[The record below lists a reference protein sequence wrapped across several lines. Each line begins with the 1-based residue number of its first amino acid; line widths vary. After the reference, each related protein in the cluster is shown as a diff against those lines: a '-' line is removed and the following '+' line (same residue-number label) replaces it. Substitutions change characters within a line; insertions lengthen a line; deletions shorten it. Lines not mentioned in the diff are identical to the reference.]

1 MSIFELRLIVDKI
14 NWVGDFREQEIVKN
28 LVKVELIQDDEEHKV
43 YKFYNKD
50 DEFFKYDFKTH
61 KIVG

>member
-1 MSIFELRLIVDKI
+1 MNILELRLIIDNVKRF
-14 NWVGDFREQEIVKN
+14 GGFREKEIIRN

-43 YKFYNKD
+43 YKLYNNG
-50 DEFFKYDFKTH
+50 DEFFKYDFRTQ